1 MRRRILAGVTAAL
14 LTVGFAGAGTALTA
28 TAAQAAGA
36 AFISTPNGLT
46 GVAQEIVI
54 FAPTLR
60 GQAAAIGLAL
70 GANQTMVQTVINSQ
84 GYGYAQ
90 WTPTAGGVWTVS
102 GLGNSTVAGS
112 TTISVATM
120 PTTTVVEAPNF
131 IQQGVNNPIIISV
144 TAPGGTVAPTGTVT
158 LYSQPSQTPLAM
170 ATVNPVGT
178 STTSVATI
186 SYNPG
191 ANVTGTI
198 PMSATF
204 TPSTGGFSG
213 SSSTNA
219 APVVTTSVNTVT
231 LAFPP
236 NLNVGQPVTLTA
248 ILGNGIPGGSV
259 AFLVDGQGISPS
271 IGTVNGEASFTWTPN
286 AGGTHVI
293 SAQYTGSYGGKNYS
307 GTATQPIAIGA
318 ALPKDVITVDPQ
330 PGAPWGVGTP
340 VTLSAG
346 TTITL
351 GATSASGAP
360 VVLSENGPCIING
373 AALTARAAGQC
384 QVTAYS
390 PGSPSYLPI
399 SQTYLVSVTAPPSRP
414 RR

>member
-1 MRRRILAGVTAAL
+1 MLAGVTAAV
-14 LTVGFAGAGTALTA
+14 LTAGFVGAGAAP
-28 TAAQAAGA
+28 AAPAGA
-36 AFISTPNGLT
+36 AFIATPNGLS
-46 GVAQEIVI
+46 GVSQEIVVY
-54 FAPTLR
+54 APTLK

-70 GANQTMVQTVINSQ
+70 GANQSMVQTVVNAQ

-90 WTPTAGGVWTVS
+90 WTPTAAGVWTVS
-102 GLGNSTVAGS
+102 GLGNTTVAGA
-112 TTISVATM
+112 TTISVAAM

-131 IQQGVNNPIIISV
+131 IQQGVGNPIIVSV
-144 TAPGGTVAPTGTVT
+144 TAPGGTMAPTGTVT
-158 LYSQPSQTPLAM
+158 LYSQPSQTVLAT
-170 ATVNPVGT
+170 ATVNQVGT

-191 ANVTGTI
+191 ANVTGTM

-204 TPSTGGFSG
+204 TPSTGAFGG
-213 SSSTNA
+213 SSSSNA
-219 APVVTTSVNTVT
+219 SPVVTSSVNTVT

-248 ILGNGIPGGSV
+248 VLGNGMPGGSV
-259 AFLVDGQGISPS
+259 AFLVDGQGVSPS
-271 IGTVNGEASFTWTPN
+271 IATVNGEASFTWTPN
-286 AGGTHVI
+286 AAGTHVI
-293 SAQYTGSYGGKNYS
+293 SAQYSGSYGGKNYS

-318 ALPKDVITVDPQ
+318 ALPTDVITVDPQ

-340 VTLSAG
+340 LTLTAG

-390 PGSPSYLPI
+390 PGSPAYLPA
-399 SQTYLVSVTAPPSRP
+399 SQTYLVGVAAPA
-414 RR
+414 RRR